1 MAPGKVTGPSRSLE
15 ETPTWAVAV
24 VCFAIVVISILIEHL
39 LELFGKW
46 LHKKHKKALF
56 EALVKVKEEL
66 MLLGF
71 ISLLLTFTQDYIIQ
85 ICIPSKV
92 ANTWHPCPLDRAAKP
107 NTKNTLAVDDS
118 VVNRRRLLSYDSDD
132 FTSHRRFLSGYDDK
146 YCAPKGKIPLISKE
160 AIHQLHIFIFVL
172 AVSHLLYCILTMALG
187 RAKMRKWNNWEKETQ
202 SAEYQFT
209 HDPDRFRYAR
219 DTTFG
224 RRHMS
229 VWSRSTVLL
238 WTACFF
244 RQFVRS
250 VPKVDYLT
258 LRHGFIMAHLAP
270 QSAGQFDFQKYM
282 KRSLDED
289 FEVVVGI
296 SPVLWFFSLLFLL
309 SSTNGWYSYL
319 WLPFIPLIIVL
330 VVGTKLQLIITQMGL
345 QIQDRGDVIQG
356 VPTVKPTDDLFWFR
370 NPRLILYLI
379 HFVLFQNA
387 FQVAFFIY
395 TTFEFGLHS
404 CYHEKTEDVVIRI
417 TMGVLVQFICSYVT
431 LPLYALVT
439 QMGSNMKPSIFNK
452 TVATALKRWHQQAKK
467 QIKESKKG
475 TPVSS
480 MPSTPH
486 YGMSP
491 LHLLGNKNHRSS
503 EATSP
508 QMLSPMHPNYMGAAK
523 VQYWDNEGSLSP
535 IHDNSGHH
543 DQFRARL
550 GQYEERRVSHPVA
563 SELIPMPNLPPV
575 RSGNDRGGDQSS
587 KQHEISIGSASMGY

>member
-1 MAPGKVTGPSRSLE
+1 MAGETTYDRSLE

-24 VCFAIVVISILIEHL
+24 VCFGIVLVSIIIEHV
-39 LELFGKW
+39 LELIGEWF
-46 LHKKHKKALF
+46 HKKHKKALY
-56 EALVKVKEEL
+56 EALMVVKTEL

-85 ICIPSKV
+85 LCIPKKV
-92 ANTWHPCPLDRAAKP
+92 GNTWHPCPIKEE
-107 NTKNTLAVDDS
+107 KKK
-118 VVNRRRLLSYDSDD
+118 
-132 FTSHRRFLSGYDDK
+132 GYTYEEK
-146 YCAPKGKIPLISKE
+146 YCGKQGKVPLVSKT

-172 AVSHLLYCILTMALG
+172 AVCHVLYCIFTMALG
-187 RAKMRKWNNWEKETQ
+187 RAKMRKWNNWEKETK

-229 VWSRSTVLL
+229 IWSRSTILL
-238 WTACFF
+238 WITCFF

-270 QSAGQFDFQKYM
+270 QSAIQFDFQKYM
-282 KRSLDED
+282 RRSLDED
-289 FEVVVGI
+289 FKVVVGI
-296 SPVLWFFSLLFLL
+296 SPVLWFFSLLFLMA
-309 SSTNGWYSYL
+309 STNGWRSYL

-330 VVGTKLQLIITQMGL
+330 AVGTKLQVIITQMGL
-345 QIQDRGDVIQG
+345 HVQDRGDVVQG
-356 VPTVKPTDDLFWFR
+356 VPTVKPADDLFWFR
-370 NPRLILYLI
+370 SPRLILYLI

-395 TTFEFGLHS
+395 TTYEFGLNS
-404 CYHEKTEDVVIRI
+404 CYHQKAADVAIRI
-417 TMGVLVQFICSYVT
+417 SMGIFVQILCSYVT

-439 QMGSNMKPSIFNK
+439 QMGSNMKTAIFNP
-452 TVATALKRWHQQAKK
+452 TVAVALKKWHHQAKK
-467 QIKESKKG
+467 QIKESRKG
-475 TPVSS
+475 TPTSS

-491 LHLLGNKNHRSS
+491 VHLLHNKNHRSS
-503 EATSP
+503 EANSP
-508 QMLSPMHPNYMGAAK
+508 QMSPMHRNYMGAANDH
-523 VQYWDNEGSLSP
+523 WDSESP
-535 IHDNSGHH
+535 SPMHDDSSHN
-543 DQFRARL
+543 DAFRARL
-550 GQYEERRVSHPVA
+550 GPNEERRVSP

-575 RSGNDRGGDQSS
+575 RSGNERSGERESTD
-587 KQHEISIGSASMGY
+587 QHEISIGSASTKHFSFAKRPSV

>member
-1 MAPGKVTGPSRSLE
+1 MSEKVYDRSLD

-24 VCFAIVVISILIEHL
+24 VCFGIVLVSIIIEHV
-39 LELFGKW
+39 LELIGEWF
-46 LHKKHKKALF
+46 HKKHKKALY
-56 EALVKVKEEL
+56 EALLVVKTEL

-85 ICIPSKV
+85 LCIPTKV
-92 ANTWHPCPLDRAAKP
+92 GNTWHPCLIKKKAKSKD
-107 NTKNTLAVDDS
+107 T
-118 VVNRRRLLSYDSDD
+118 YEE
-132 FTSHRRFLSGYDDK
+132 K
-146 YCAPKGKIPLISKE
+146 YCGKKDMVPLVSKT

-172 AVSHLLYCILTMALG
+172 AVSHVLYCILTMALG
-187 RAKMRKWNNWEKETQ
+187 RAKMRKWNIWEKETK

-229 VWSRSTVLL
+229 IWSRSTVLL
-238 WTACFF
+238 WITCFF

-270 QSAGQFDFQKYM
+270 QSAVQFDFQKYM

-289 FEVVVGI
+289 FKVVVGI
-296 SPVLWFFSLLFLL
+296 SPVLWFFSLLFLMA
-309 SSTNGWYSYL
+309 STNGWRSYL

-330 VVGTKLQLIITQMGL
+330 AVGTKLQLIITNMGL
-345 QIQDRGDVIQG
+345 HIQDRGDVVQG
-356 VPTVKPTDDLFWFR
+356 VPTVKPADDLFWFR
-370 NPRLILYLI
+370 SPRLILYLI

-395 TTFEFGLHS
+395 TTYEFGLNS
-404 CYHEKTEDVVIRI
+404 CYHQKMADVAIRI
-417 TMGVLVQFICSYVT
+417 SMGIFVQILCSYVT
-431 LPLYALVT
+431 LPLYALVI
-439 QMGSNMKPSIFNK
+439 QMGSNMKPTIFNE
-452 TVATALKRWHQQAKK
+452 TVAVALKKWHHQAKK
-467 QIKESKKG
+467 QIKESRRG

-486 YGMSP
+486 YGMSTV
-491 LHLLGNKNHRSS
+491 HLLNNKNHRSS
-503 EATSP
+503 EANSP
-508 QMLSPMHPNYMGAAK
+508 QMSPMHRNYMAAAIEH
-523 VQYWDNEGSLSP
+523 WDAEGSTSP
-535 IHDNSGHH
+535 VHDKSSHN

-550 GQYEERRVSHPVA
+550 GPNEERRIPPPVA

-575 RSGNDRGGDQSS
+575 RSGNERGGDESTD
-587 KQHEISIGSASMGY
+587 QHEISIGSASASAKHFSFGKRPSV

>member
-1 MAPGKVTGPSRSLE
+1 MADSKTTYDRSLE

-24 VCFAIVVISILIEHL
+24 VCFGIVLVSIIIEHV
-39 LELFGKW
+39 LELIGEWF
-46 LHKKHKKALF
+46 HKKHKKALY
-56 EALVKVKEEL
+56 EALMVVKTEL

-85 ICIPSKV
+85 LCIPKKV
-92 ANTWHPCPLDRAAKP
+92 GNTWHPCPRDKEIES
-107 NTKNTLAVDDS
+107 KNNYAE
-118 VVNRRRLLSYDSDD
+118 
-132 FTSHRRFLSGYDDK
+132 K
-146 YCAPKGKIPLISKE
+146 YCGKKGKVPLVSKT

-172 AVSHLLYCILTMALG
+172 AVCHVLYCIFTMALG
-187 RAKMRKWNNWEKETQ
+187 RAKMREWNNWEKETK

-229 VWSRSTVLL
+229 IWSRSTILL
-238 WTACFF
+238 WITCFF

-270 QSAGQFDFQKYM
+270 QSAVQFDFQKYM
-282 KRSLDED
+282 KRSLEED
-289 FEVVVGI
+289 FKVVVGI
-296 SPVLWFFSLLFLL
+296 SPVLWFFSLLFLMA
-309 SSTNGWYSYL
+309 STNGWRSYL

-330 VVGTKLQLIITQMGL
+330 AVGTKLQMIITKMGL
-345 QIQDRGDVIQG
+345 HVQDRGDVVQG
-356 VPTVKPTDDLFWFR
+356 VPTVKPADDLFWFR
-370 NPRLILYLI
+370 SPRLILYLI

-395 TTFEFGLHS
+395 TTYEFGLSS
-404 CYHEKTEDVVIRI
+404 CYHQKPADVAIRI
-417 TMGVLVQFICSYVT
+417 SMGIFVQILCSYVT

-439 QMGSNMKPSIFNK
+439 QMGSNMKTAIFNP
-452 TVATALKRWHQQAKK
+452 TVAVALKKWHHQAKK
-467 QIKESKKG
+467 QIKESRKG
-475 TPVSS
+475 TPTSS

-491 LHLLGNKNHRSS
+491 VHLLHNKNHRSS
-503 EATSP
+503 EANSP
-508 QMLSPMHPNYMGAAK
+508 QMSPMHRNYMGAANDH
-523 VQYWDNEGSLSP
+523 WDSESP
-535 IHDNSGHH
+535 SPMHDNSSHN
-543 DQFRARL
+543 DPFRARL
-550 GQYEERRVSHPVA
+550 GPNEERRVSS

-575 RSGNDRGGDQSS
+575 RSGNERSGGDQSTD
-587 KQHEISIGSASMGY
+587 QHEITIGSASTKHFSFGKRPSV